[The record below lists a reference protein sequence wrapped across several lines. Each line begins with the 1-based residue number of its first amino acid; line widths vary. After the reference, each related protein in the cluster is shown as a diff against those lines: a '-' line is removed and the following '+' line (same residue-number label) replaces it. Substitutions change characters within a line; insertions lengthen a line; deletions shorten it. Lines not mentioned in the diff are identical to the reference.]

1 MNMPILPLGLA
12 CVTAATRRAGHDAAL
27 VDLMFEADPMSAVRD
42 SIGDLCPEVI
52 GISVRNIDDQ
62 VMESP
67 QFLLPPVRE
76 VVATC
81 RRMSGA
87 PIVLGGAGYSIFPES
102 ALRYLGANVGI
113 RGEGE
118 TIFPVVLER
127 IARRA
132 SLTGLPG
139 VYLPG
144 RPPTDRSFCSNL
156 DDLPLPE
163 PASWI
168 PSVPDRAEF
177 WVPVQSR
184 RGCPMDCSF
193 CSTSAIEGR
202 SIRRHSPEMIA
213 DWLEQLAASGFHNF
227 HFVDNTFN
235 LPPAYAKELC
245 RKILERGLDIK
256 PVVHHLP
263 QVDRSRFG
271 ATDGARRL
279 PRDQPRVRKRLR
291 PHAGKLQQE
300 VPGRRSE
307 NSFEDVR

>member
-1 MNMPILPLGLA
+1 
-12 CVTAATRRAGHDAAL
+12 
-27 VDLMFEADPMSAVRD
+27 MSAVRD

-102 ALRYLGANVGI
+102 ALRYLGANMGI

-118 TIFPVVLER
+118 TTFPAVLER
-127 IARRA
+127 VARRA
-132 SLTGLPG
+132 PVSGLPG
-139 VYLPG
+139 LYLPG
-144 RPPTDRSFCSNL
+144 QPPTGRSFVTNL
-156 DDLPLPE
+156 DDLPLPD
-163 PASWI
+163 ARLFV
-168 PSVPDRAEF
+168 PSLSGSVDF

-202 SIRRHSPEMIA
+202 SIRRHSPDTIKE
-213 DWLEQLAASGFHNF
+213 WLEHLLASGSHNF

-235 LPPAYAKELC
+235 LSPAYAKELC

-307 NSFEDVR
+307 NSFEDVC